1 MLRRSVDSLTEQ
13 VSDLQTNL
21 EELKELQYFGGDA
34 LVVNEYEAE
43 LSDDFSADYTLTLTP
58 DDPGLGVLPST
69 VELKWTNSNMNSQA
83 MVGYYVYQ
91 VYRSD
96 GVFEW
101 RISGGHS
108 DYFIT
113 YLLIQWIGKGTVEL
127 VRNS

>member
-1 MLRRSVDSLTEQ
+1 MLRRGIDSLTEQ
-13 VSDLQTNL
+13 VSDLQRNL

-43 LSDDFSADYTLTLTP
+43 LSDDLSADYTLTLTP
-58 DDPGLGVLPST
+58 DDPSLGVLPSA
-69 VELKWTNSNMNSQA
+69 VELKWTNTNMNSQA
-83 MVGYYVYQ
+83 TAGYYVYQ
-91 VYRSD
+91 VYRDD

-113 YLLIQWIGKGTVEL
+113 YLLIQWIGKGTVSL

>member
-58 DDPGLGVLPST
+58 DDPELGVLPST

>member
-1 MLRRSVDSLTEQ
+1 MLSRQPESISDQVTEAQ
-13 VSDLQTNL
+13 LAL
-21 EELKELQYFGGDA
+21 EELKTLQYFGGDA

-43 LSDDFSADYTLTLTP
+43 LSDDASVDYTLTLTP
-58 DDPGLGVLPST
+58 DDPSLGVLPSS
-69 VELKWTNSNMNSQA
+69 VELKWTNTNMNSQA
-83 MVGYYVYQ
+83 MAGYYVYP
-91 VYRSD
+91 VFRSD